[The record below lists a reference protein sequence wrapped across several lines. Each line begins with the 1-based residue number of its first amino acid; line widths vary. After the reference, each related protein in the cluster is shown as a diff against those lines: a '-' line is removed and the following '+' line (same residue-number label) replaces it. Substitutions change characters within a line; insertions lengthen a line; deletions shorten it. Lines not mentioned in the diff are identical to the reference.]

1 MEIYVCDM
9 CQKIMKEPYGK
20 IKMEFQEFDSLA
32 FEEHHITLCK
42 KCYNDYIKD
51 IIPSLKHSK
60 NLKKKL
66 LNKISKKNI
75 YLKSD

>member
-1 MEIYVCDM
+1 
-9 CQKIMKEPYGK
+9 MKEPYGK
-20 IKMEFQEFDSLA
+20 IKIEFQEFDSLA

-42 KCYNDYIKD
+42 KCYNNYTKD
-51 IIPSLKHSK
+51 IRPSLKHSK